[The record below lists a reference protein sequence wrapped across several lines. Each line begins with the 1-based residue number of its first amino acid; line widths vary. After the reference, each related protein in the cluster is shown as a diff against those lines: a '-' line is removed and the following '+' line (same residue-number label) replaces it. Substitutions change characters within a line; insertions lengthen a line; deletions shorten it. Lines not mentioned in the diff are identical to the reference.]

1 MNHRNEEDW
10 LDETIARAADIGK
23 VEFDRA
29 RWLDKLAAGPQESDA
44 PSPRVP
50 HAKSKPHKTIW
61 RAIMESKATK
71 YSAAAVITLAAA
83 LILLGPFGTSRNG
96 GVVLA
101 DVAQKVS
108 QMGNSVLT
116 GHRTIWYQ
124 GQEEP
129 CLKADAIA
137 YVSSQHGYMEQQWDV
152 DGNLT
157 HRAYFLKEPRR
168 FVLVI
173 PPEKRYLEVPVSEDI
188 FDRLTTVLTP
198 SGMLAHITSS
208 PHTELGRRRSDGLE
222 AEGFETSDHQLFA
235 VPGALRLLL
244 AVDSVTA
251 RLWIDVDSSLPAKI
265 DIDFTTRRNVLA
277 GFKKLRAEFRV
288 QDIQWNAELPEGIFD
303 PNIPD
308 DYTRIDLESVAKDN
322 AAWLGLGALPIIGL
336 VIHRRR
342 HRQSLRPDVSLRA
355 SR

>member
-1 MNHRNEEDW
+1 MNRA
-10 LDETIARAADIGK
+10 ETEALVKKLSVRPSAEMVDRTLSNALEAQQIHKKTAA
-23 VEFDRA
+23 
-29 RWLDKLAAGPQESDA
+29 
-44 PSPRVP
+44 PRPNV
-50 HAKSKPHKTIW
+50 W
-61 RAIMESKATK
+61 RSIMESKVTK
-71 YSAAAVITLAAA
+71 YSAAATILVATSVILFD
-83 LILLGPFGTSRNG
+83 PFGLSGGPN

-101 DVAQKVS
+101 DVAEKVS
-108 QMGNSVLT
+108 EMGNSVLT
-116 GHRTIWYQ
+116 GQRTIWYQ

-129 CLKADAIA
+129 CLEATATA
-137 YVSSQHGYMEQQWDV
+137 YVSSRHGYMEEQYDA

-157 HRAYFLKEPRR
+157 HRAYFLKDPRR
-168 FVLVI
+168 FVLVV
-173 PPEKRYLEVPVSEDI
+173 PPEKRYLEVPVSQDI
-188 FDRLTTVLTP
+188 FNRLTTVLTP
-198 SGMLAHITSS
+198 SGMLNHITSS